1 MRTNLGLKSGNP
13 QTDANR
19 RLTKLENLIQQVP
32 GRPMV
37 VQGGNAVVD
46 TYLVQTAHGFVVGSV
61 IYWTGSAWANAKG
74 NAAST
79 AVWLGVV
86 SRVYGPNAFDI
97 TYSGVISLQTAL
109 SVTPGDLYYLSSA
122 TAGLAVTPA
131 DIASIYQS
139 PVFLCEDTTTLI
151 VFPCAAQAAVAGDT
165 VTDKNISQTAHG
177 FSVGQ
182 VVYETG
188 SGFALAKANAA
199 ATCLYSGVVSKVE
212 DANHFDIVYSGV
224 ITGLSG
230 LSAGTQY
237 YLSDATA
244 GALLSTPPAS
254 TAYQVP
260 VLMATGSSTAIVYS
274 SSGVGSSHLNL
285 HAGDGTSGG
294 GKLRVYVTATLYVDF
309 SSSGITITNTSTG
322 TSVVITATNMTI
334 ANGSGQ
340 SSVLD
345 DLGNLTLTQVSGN
358 VIQLLAA
365 DIAALSSQTAKMLA
379 YQVCDT
385 GSGTIKTAYILSS
398 PPT

>member
-13 QTDANR
+13 QTDSNR
-19 RLTKLENLIQQVP
+19 RLAILENLIKQVP

-37 VQGGNAVVD
+37 VQGVNAAVD
-46 TYLVQTAHGFVVGSV
+46 VYLVQTAHGFVVGSV
-61 IYWTGSAWANAKG
+61 IYWTGTVWAKAKG

-97 TYSGVISLQTAL
+97 TYSGVISLQAAL
-109 SVTPGDLYYLSSA
+109 SVTPGALYYLSST
-122 TAGLAVTPA
+122 TAGLAVTPT
-131 DIASIYQS
+131 DTASIYQS
-139 PVFLCEDTTTLI
+139 PVFLCEDTTTLV

-165 VTDKNISQTAHG
+165 VTDKNVLQTAHG

-199 ATCLYSGVVSKVE
+199 ATSLYAGVISKVE

-230 LSAGTQY
+230 LSAGTMY
-237 YLSDATA
+237 YLSAATA
-244 GALLSTPPAS
+244 GATTS
-254 TAYQVP
+254 TAPSSANYQVP
-260 VLMATGSSTAIVYS
+260 ILVATGSTTGIVYS
-274 SSGVGSSHLNL
+274 ARGGGSSHLGL
-285 HAGDGTSGG
+285 HAGDATSGG
-294 GKLRVYVTATLYVDF
+294 GTLRVYVTATLYIDF

-322 TSVVITATNMTI
+322 TSVVVTATNVTI

-345 DLGNLTLTQVSGN
+345 DLGNLTLTQVNGN

-365 DIAALSSQTAKMLA
+365 DIAALTSQTAKMLA

-385 GSGTIKTAYILSS
+385 GTGTIKTAYILSS